1 MFLNDLPYLCIKS
14 SKAMRIK
21 LTKQEKLIMK
31 RLQQGITDKPDDMS
45 GTMFQWSVTN
55 LSRHGLISVIFL
67 YDSYKIF
74 EWKLTLKGKAYL
86 ESNPKLYNPI
96 NWDKW
101 FAISCIISSALLAI
115 IIYLRLTI

>member
-14 SKAMRIK
+14 SKAMRIE

-55 LSRHGLISVIFL
+55 LSKHGLISVIFL

-115 IIYLRLTI
+115 IIYLRLTN

>member
-14 SKAMRIK
+14 SKAMRIE

-31 RLQQGITDKPDDMS
+31 RLQQGVIDKPDDMS

-55 LSRHGLISVIFL
+55 LSRHGFLLVAYSSGGVIV
-67 YDSYKIF
+67 SY
-74 EWKLTLKGKAYL
+74 ELTFKGEAYL
-86 ESNPKLYNPI
+86 ESNPQLYNPI